1 MKIDPATGWP
11 FFVDHGLRRTTWDD
25 PRYGMSHTSAG
36 ASFQNYPGNPYPSKQ
51 GRCHE
56 ITNIPLSH
64 HPSIQST
71 FEGKI
76 PILANNTLTEQ
87 SMTSYPRNALRTPVE
102 AGNVQSRGMENS
114 ADRPGHST
122 SSVTPVSNTVG
133 THGTASN
140 SNGSRATDP
149 QDFTIND
156 SLKQTYPEIKQIGEI
171 MEKSIDLEKRVLSY
185 NGTVGTKDY
194 VFLEESLM
202 AILLLL
208 DKVETH
214 GNSEIRRVRKSAVCK
229 IQQLLATLEN
239 KAKGIL

>member
-1 MKIDPATGWP
+1 MKMDPVTGWP
-11 FFVDHGLRRTTWDD
+11 FFVDHGLRRTTWED
-25 PRYGMSHTSAG
+25 PRYCLSHTSAS

-51 GRCHE
+51 ERCHE

-64 HPSIQST
+64 YPSTQST
-71 FEGKI
+71 LEGKF
-76 PILANNTLTEQ
+76 PVLAENTLTEQ
-87 SMTSYPRNALRTPVE
+87 SSYPRSTVRPREE
-102 AGNVQSRGMENS
+102 AGNVQPRTMESS
-114 ADRPGHST
+114 AGKHGHST
-122 SSVTPVSNTVG
+122 SSVTSVPNTVG
-133 THGTASN
+133 THGTISSSN
-140 SNGSRATDP
+140 SPRTSNS
-149 QDFTIND
+149 QDFTISD
-156 SLKQTYPEIKQIGEI
+156 SLKQMYPEIKQIGEI
-171 MEKSIDLEKRVLSY
+171 MEKSIDLEKRALSY

-229 IQQLLATLEN
+229 IQQLLTTLEN